1 MTSLN
6 DKFILGRLTY
16 LFYCYWASYKQEQ
29 INLKI
34 LKNFHLDEPIDSDL
48 DFYNPT
54 GTDLWKELSKP
65 SPKKV
70 KPKLHNRKNIQRDL
84 TKIAKEYSSRSLPQ
98 TIETMGARR
107 KKLSAE
113 IRNSKI
119 IKQETLQ
126 EYYEVSEK
134 IDKEVDFQ
142 VGRMMGDTNNKNK

>member
-1 MTSLN
+1 MHTKDKSKFDILN
-6 DKFILGRLTY
+6 DLY
-16 LFYCYWASYKQEQ
+16 
-29 INLKI
+29 
-34 LKNFHLDEPIDSDL
+34 SDL

-134 IDKEVDFQ
+134 IDKEVDIQ
-142 VGRMMGDTNNKNK
+142 VDRMMGDTNNKNK